1 MLFHALHGAM
11 HDAVDTRK
19 TVNRGRRLTG
29 TLTGFFRRAL
39 SAGEPVGA

>member
-11 HDAVDTRK
+11 HDAVDTTK
-19 TVNRGRRLTG
+19 TVNRGRLTG
-29 TLTGFFRRAL
+29 TLTAFFRRAL